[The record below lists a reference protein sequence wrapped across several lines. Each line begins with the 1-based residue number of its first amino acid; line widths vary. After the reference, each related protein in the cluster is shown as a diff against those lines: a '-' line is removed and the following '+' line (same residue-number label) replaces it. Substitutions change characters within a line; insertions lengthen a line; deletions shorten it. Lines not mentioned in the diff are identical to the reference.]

1 MEALTAASVAALSV
15 YDMIK
20 AVDKHAVLTD
30 IKVLAKR
37 RQERGL
43 DTMSMPEPHRHGEA
57 TGRKAGVVIAS
68 TRAAAGIYEDL
79 TGPVITDWLTEHG
92 FETYPAL
99 VVPDGEAVGAALRA
113 LLTQAPAVIIT
124 SGGTGLSPTD
134 ATPEQT
140 LPLLDREIPGIMEGI
155 RAAGPPRPRWRC
167 SAAAT
172 PAPPARP
179 SSSISPDPRRA

>member
-1 MEALTAASVAALSV
+1 
-15 YDMIK
+15 
-20 AVDKHAVLTD
+20 
-30 IKVLAKR
+30 
-37 RQERGL
+37 
-43 DTMSMPEPHRHGEA
+43 MSMPEPHRHGEA

-79 TGPVITDWLTEHG
+79 TGPVIIDWLTEHG
-92 FETYPAL
+92 FETYPAM

-155 RAAGPPRPRWRC
+155 RGAGTAKTPHGDAQPGPRRRRRPDLHRQSPRIPEGRDG
-167 SAAAT
+167 
-172 PAPPARP
+172 RP
-179 SSSISPDPRRA
+179 QRAGPDPRTPLRPAGRQPWPLNS

>member
-1 MEALTAASVAALSV
+1 
-15 YDMIK
+15 MI
-20 AVDKHAVLTD
+20 T
-30 IKVLAKR
+30 
-37 RQERGL
+37 
-43 DTMSMPEPHRHGEA
+43 
-57 TGRKAGVVIAS
+57 S

-79 TGPVITDWLTEHG
+79 TGPVIIDWLTEHG

-155 RAAGPPRPRWRC
+155 RGAGTAKTPLAMLSRGHAGAAGQTFIVNLPGSPKGVMDGLSAKSHPR
-167 SAAAT
+167 T
-172 PAPPARP
+172 PLRRP
-179 SSSISPDPRRA
+179 GRQPWPLTQPLTW